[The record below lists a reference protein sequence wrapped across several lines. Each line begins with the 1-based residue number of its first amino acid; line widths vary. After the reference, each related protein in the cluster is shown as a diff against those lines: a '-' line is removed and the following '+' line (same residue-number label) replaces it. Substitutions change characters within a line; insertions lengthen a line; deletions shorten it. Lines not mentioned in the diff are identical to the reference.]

1 MRCSEIIEKLEALS
15 PESFAEEWDNVGLLA
30 GRRDKEVHTIYI
42 ALDATDEVI
51 KEAVRLGADLLLT
64 HHPLIFKKMSRITTE
79 DFIGRRLVELLRKDI
94 SYFAMHT
101 NFDVMG
107 MADAAADYLELQDR
121 QVLNVTYEN
130 EKTCA
135 QEGLGRV
142 GRLGKPMRV
151 AELAA
156 FVKLKFQVSNV
167 RLYGN
172 LEDIVEMAAVMPGS
186 GGSFI
191 RDGINAGADVM
202 ITGDI
207 DHHEGI
213 DAVAQ
218 GLTVIDAGHYGIEKL
233 FIPYMAAFIKRE
245 LPQLTVYTAEIKEPF
260 AVV

>member
-1 MRCSEIIEKLEALS
+1 M
-15 PESFAEEWDNVGLLA
+15 
-30 GRRDKEVHTIYI
+30 
-42 ALDATDEVI
+42 
-51 KEAVRLGADLLLT
+51 
-64 HHPLIFKKMSRITTE
+64 
-79 DFIGRRLVELLRKDI
+79 
-94 SYFAMHT
+94 
-101 NFDVMG
+101 
-107 MADAAADYLELQDR
+107 ELQDR

-156 FVKLKFQVSNV
+156 FVKLKFQVPNV